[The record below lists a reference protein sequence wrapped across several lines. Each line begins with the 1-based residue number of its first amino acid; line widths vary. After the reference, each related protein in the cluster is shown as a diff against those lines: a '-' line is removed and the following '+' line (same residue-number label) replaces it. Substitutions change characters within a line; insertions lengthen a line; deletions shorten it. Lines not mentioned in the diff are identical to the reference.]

1 MVSNSF
7 ILTKRLFLHCVEK
20 ITKPFPLK
28 FSFLQWILK
37 EKLKCFMKRKRDI
50 YVVQYRK
57 KTVHKTVNSFYD
69 ITRRIYNLL
78 RRRELFHMMLI
89 KSVFIMPQ
97 NIISKDRRNYPLY
110 IA

>member
-1 MVSNSF
+1 MDLEREIKMF
-7 ILTKRLFLHCVEK
+7 YEAQKRYLCRNIVR
-20 ITKPFPLK
+20 
-28 FSFLQWILK
+28 
-37 EKLKCFMKRKRDI
+37 KLSI
-50 YVVQYRK
+50 
-57 KTVHKTVNSFYD
+57 KTVNSFYD